1 MPRAVS
7 KWILRSLL
15 AAFATLGAPLAADL
29 GPLEPLADLH
39 RAVHE
44 TLGLPEPM
52 IVRALERGLPD
63 EDLPVV
69 GLIAARAS
77 VPLESVV
84 DLRLGGM
91 SYADITVR
99 FDLSPEIF
107 YVPFDADPGPPY
119 GNAWGHFKKT
129 PRERWR
135 TLRLADADVVQYA
148 NLRLCVDRYRVA
160 PVEVVAMRRKGH
172 GFAVIHRDLVVKT
185 KGSAKASTK
194 ASKSTAG
201 DKSKAKSA
209 KSKAKGG
216 KKAKSKEKAKP
227 PSR

>member
-1 MPRAVS
+1 MPRTVPTRTLLPCLVAAA
-7 KWILRSLL
+7 L
-15 AAFATLGAPLAADL
+15 AAAHAAADL

-39 RAVHE
+39 RAVRE

-63 EDLPVV
+63 EELPVV

-91 SYADITVR
+91 AYADITVR

-119 GNAWGHFKKT
+119 GNAWGHFRKT

-135 TLRLADADVVQYA
+135 TLRLVDADVVQYA

-160 PVEVVAMRRKGH
+160 PLDVVALKRKGH
-172 GFAVIHRDLVVKT
+172 GYAVIHRDLVVKT
-185 KGSAKASTK
+185 KGSTK
-194 ASKSTAG
+194 VSKGAATE
-201 DKSKAKSA
+201 KSKAKAKSKGE
-209 KSKAKGG
+209 KSKAKE
-216 KKAKSKEKAKP
+216 KKSKSSSKAKP
-227 PSR
+227 PAR

>member
-1 MPRAVS
+1 MPRTAAT
-7 KWILRSLL
+7 RTLL
-15 AAFATLGAPLAADL
+15 PYLMAAALGAPFAGADL

-63 EDLPVV
+63 VELPVV

-91 SYADITVR
+91 AYADITVR

-119 GNAWGHFKKT
+119 GNAWGHFRKT

-135 TLRLADADVVQYA
+135 TLRLPDADVVQYA

-160 PVEVVAMRRKGH
+160 PGDVVALRRKGH
-172 GFAVIHRDLVVKT
+172 DYAVIHRDLGAKT
-185 KGSAKASTK
+185 KV
-194 ASKSTAG
+194 SKGAATE
-201 DKSKAKSA
+201 KSKAKAKTKAKSG
-209 KSKAKGG
+209 KSKAKG
-216 KKAKSKEKAKP
+216 KKSKSSSKAKP
-227 PSR
+227 PAR